1 MEQMDGSQALSGLFI
16 YCGGAL
22 ACLPPTAREQMS
34 ALVSQTMKDRP
45 WLAVFTW
52 GEQGNIPSVGNL
64 HSNLS
69 SGMVL
74 FPASG
79 PDRPIE

>member
-45 WLAVFTW
+45 WLGVFTW